1 RPTARRWSARRS
13 TATCGSTPATAPWA
27 GPWPAARHA
36 TWPTWSTGAP
46 RRSTA
51 RAWTSRATTAPGRSP
66 RACADASVARH
77 DRPRRPAPQP
87 SPCACA
93 RRRPRAGGGQG
104 RRLRPRRGGLR
115 TRARTGGRRRRRRLH
130 RGGAGTAR
138 VRDHRTDPAA
148 GRLLRRRRARPGRTP
163 SPLDRGRLALA
174 GRPAR
179 TPPGA
184 PAVAGVAQARFG
196 HAPAGPV
203 AGGVRAGMAAAR
215 GAALGRADGGD
226 DPLLARRRA
235 LPPEHA
241 GADGRVRVGAGVAAA
256 RHPGERG
263 ELRRADGLARDPPR
277 VGAPGPD
284 AVRRAH

>member
-1 RPTARRWSARRS
+1 

-27 GPWPAARHA
+27 GPWPAARRA
-36 TWPTWSTGAP
+36 TSPTSSTAAR
-46 RRSTA
+46 RRSTP
-51 RAWTSRATTAPGRSP
+51 RAWTSRATTVPGRSP
-66 RACADASVARH
+66 GACADASVARH
-77 DRPRRPAPQP
+77 DRPRRAAPQLP
-87 SPCACA
+87 PGAPAGRRSRA
-93 RRRPRAGGGQG
+93 RRGQG
-104 RRLRPRRGGLR
+104 RCLRPRRRCL
-115 TRARTGGRRRRRRLH
+115 RARARSGRRRLRRRLH
-130 RGGAGTAR
+130 GGGAGTAR

-203 AGGVRAGMAAAR
+203 AGGVRAGVAAAR

-235 LPPEHA
+235 LPPE
-241 GADGRVRVGAGVAAA
+241 
-256 RHPGERG
+256 
-263 ELRRADGLARDPPR
+263 
-277 VGAPGPD
+277 
-284 AVRRAH
+284 